1 VRLDATQE
9 GGLALAVRLLRLVR
23 VNMCARVCVASCFLV
38 ATQLQAQ
45 SPGPTSHLY
54 DRYQFSVSGT
64 QVWLGSTVRVD
75 RSDGTPGTE
84 FEPEDVGAAN
94 RIWEP
99 RLAVRWRP
107 GPRHELELGYL
118 FARSSGSRVL
128 DDTIRFND
136 TSFAK
141 GLRVN
146 SALKSDQGFLT
157 YRYALHAAERSQI
170 GLAVGLGAL
179 FINLDLDAIAGA
191 TSGGPDTAIVPFSA
205 AKGTTG
211 PTGSLGFYGRWQV
224 GDQWYIESDARGLY
238 VKVDRRA
245 ATVFEAGAAARYFVS
260 RRAGIELGYGL
271 TWIKAT
277 LDHRPNGKGFAGQ
290 LKYALQNARLAVVV
304 TP

>member
-1 VRLDATQE
+1 MNVWAKL
-9 GGLALAVRLLRLVR
+9 
-23 VNMCARVCVASCFLV
+23 CVASCLV
-38 ATQLQAQ
+38 AAAQLQAQ
-45 SPGPTSHLY
+45 TPGPTNHLY
-54 DRYQFSVSGT
+54 DRFQFTVAGT

-84 FEPEDVGAAN
+84 FTPEDVGAAN
-94 RIWEP
+94 HSWEP

-107 GPRHELELGYL
+107 GGGRRHELELGYM
-118 FARSSGSRVL
+118 FARSSGSRAL
-128 DDTIRFND
+128 PDTIMFND

-179 FINLDLDAIAGA
+179 FVHLDLDAIAGA

-205 AKGTTG
+205 GKGTTG
-211 PTGSLGFYGRWQV
+211 PTASLGFYGRWQV
-224 GDQWYIESDARGLY
+224 GGGDRWYIESDARALY
-238 VKVDRRA
+238 VKVGRKA
-245 ATVFEAGAAARYFVS
+245 ATVYEAGAAARYFMS
-260 RRAGIELGYGL
+260 SHAGVELGYGL

>member
-1 VRLDATQE
+1 V
-9 GGLALAVRLLRLVR
+9 
-23 VNMCARVCVASCFLV
+23 V

-54 DRYQFSVSGT
+54 DRYQFTVSGT

-94 RIWEP
+94 HIWEP
-99 RLAVRWRP
+99 RLAVRWRW
-107 GPRHELELGYL
+107 GGGRRHELELGYL
-118 FARSSGSRVL
+118 FARTSGSRVL
-128 DDTIRFND
+128 ADTIRFSD
-136 TSFAK
+136 TTFAK

-157 YRYALHAAERSQI
+157 YRYALHVAERSQL

-179 FINLDLDAIAGA
+179 FLNLDLDAIAGA
-191 TSGGPDTAIVPFSA
+191 TSGGPDTAIVPFGA

-211 PTGSLGFYGRWQV
+211 PIGSLGFYGRWQV
-224 GDQWYIESDARGLY
+224 GDQWYVEGDARALY
-238 VKVDRRA
+238 LKVDRKS
-245 ATVFEAGAAARYFVS
+245 ATVYEASAAARYFVS
-260 RRAGIELGYGL
+260 RRVGFELGYGL

>member
-1 VRLDATQE
+1 M
-9 GGLALAVRLLRLVR
+9 R
-23 VNMCARVCVASCFLV
+23 VNVCATLCVASCFGV
-38 ATQLQAQ
+38 AAQLQAQ
-45 SPGPTSHLY
+45 ASPSGPTSHLY
-54 DRYQFSVSGT
+54 DRYQFTVSGT

-75 RSDGTPGTE
+75 RSDGTPGTA
-84 FEPEDVGAAN
+84 FTPEDVGAAN
-94 RIWEP
+94 HSWEP

-107 GPRHELELGYL
+107 GRRHELELGYL
-118 FARSSGSRVL
+118 FARSSGSRAL
-128 DDTIRFND
+128 ADTISFAD

-157 YRYALHAAERSQI
+157 YRYALHAAERSDI

-179 FINLDLDAIAGA
+179 FVHLDLDAISGA

-205 AKGTTG
+205 ATGVTG

-224 GDQWYIESDARGLY
+224 GDRWYMEGDARGLY
-238 VKVDRRA
+238 VKVDRTA
-245 ATVFEAGAAARYFVS
+245 AAVFEAGAAGRYLAS
-260 RRAGIELGYGL
+260 RRVGFELGYGL

-277 LDHRPNGKGFAGQ
+277 LDHRPNGKGFTGQ